1 MSTEIIYVI
10 SMTIILTF
18 RNTVIS
24 GIKNCRHVSNNVQSK
39 CEVKNVVIQNQT
51 YQTDEWTNITPRIQS
66 LMERKLHLQPQHP
79 LGLIKQRIVD
89 FMYGNYSNVRGNPLF
104 SVHQVCKM

>member
-1 MSTEIIYVI
+1 
-10 SMTIILTF
+10 MTIILTF

-104 SVHQVCKM
+104 SVHQVHTPITY